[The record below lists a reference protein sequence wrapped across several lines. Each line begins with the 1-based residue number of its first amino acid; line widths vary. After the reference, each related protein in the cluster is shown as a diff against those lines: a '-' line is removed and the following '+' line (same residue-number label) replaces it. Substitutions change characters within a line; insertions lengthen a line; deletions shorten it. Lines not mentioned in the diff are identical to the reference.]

1 MIAPLMPV
9 EVASHEVRG
18 EEMAGHLFPEEVAL
32 IARAVESRRREF
44 TSGRLCAHAALHRL
58 GALPRPILR
67 GPDREP
73 LWPDG
78 VVGSITHCEGYRAAC
93 VAWRRDVASIGIDA
107 ELAAPLPDGVM
118 DQVATAAER
127 AWLQEAPPGC
137 PWDRVLFSAKE
148 SLYKAWYPLARCWL
162 GFEDAVVTIRPRDG
176 TFSARVL
183 VEPPRS
189 SGHGL
194 ATWSGRFLV
203 RDGLVLTS
211 VVVPGPGTVPG
222 PDAASR
228 PTASDGG
235 EPDLDGAG

>member
-1 MIAPLMPV
+1 MMAPLLPV

-18 EEMAGHLFPEEVAL
+18 DEVSGHLFPEEAAL
-32 IARAVESRRREF
+32 VPRAVESRRREF
-44 TSGRLCAHAALHRL
+44 TTGRLCAHAALHRL
-58 GALPRPILR
+58 GVPPRPVLR

-78 VVGSITHCEGYRAAC
+78 VVGSITHCEDYRAAC
-93 VAWRRDVASIGIDA
+93 AAWRRDFASIGIDA
-107 ELAAPLPDGVM
+107 ELDAPLPDGVL

-127 AWLQEAPPGC
+127 AWLKEAPRGC

-148 SLYKAWYPLARCWL
+148 SLYKAWYPLAHRWL
-162 GFEDAVVTIRPRDG
+162 GFEDAIVTIKPGDG

-189 SGHGL
+189 SGHESSV
-194 ATWSGRFLV
+194 WSGRFLV

-228 PTASDGG
+228 PSASDGG
-235 EPDLDGAG
+235 EAGFAGPG